1 MKPVSRQELI
11 RRLKTLGFTGPF
23 GGGRHSFMCRGQLKL
38 RIPNPHKGDIGIA
51 LLKEILRQA
60 GISDKEWD
68 NTG

>member
-51 LLKEILRQA
+51 LLK
-60 GISDKEWD
+60 
-68 NTG
+68 